1 MQKLR
6 IAGVALAAIFSIVL
20 AVGMV
25 VGTHE
30 KLGVLNAI
38 FYAIIGVV
46 FIWLLYFLWG
56 RLLEHAYLLGQKDA
70 QASPEEEK

>member
-6 IAGVALAAIFSIVL
+6 IAGISLAAIFSIVL

-25 VGTHE
+25 MGTHD
-30 KLGVLNAI
+30 KLGVLSAI
-38 FYAIIGVV
+38 FSAIIGVV

-56 RLLEHAYLLGQKDA
+56 RPLERAYELGRKEA
-70 QASPEEEK
+70 LTPTEEDE

>member
-6 IAGVALAAIFSIVL
+6 IAGITLAAIFSIVL

-25 VGTHE
+25 MGTHE
-30 KLGVLNAI
+30 KLGVLSAI
-38 FYAIIGVV
+38 FYAIIGMV

-56 RLLEHAYLLGQKDA
+56 RLLERAYQLGRKDA
-70 QASPEEEK
+70 LTPPEGEE